1 MRKLLDTTNSN
12 TKIKKTQNSADNVRV
27 ASLSLM
33 PDIIICPSCQIANCL
48 HLCLKDSGLGKVYPS
63 VANARQAKTDYWHN
77 NKSQFIE
84 LLTKEIANFQ
94 KLCTKQNKRPYIRLN
109 TLSDI
114 QWEKYGIPQLF
125 PKTNFLDY
133 TKLAKRLGNTPSNYR
148 LIFSY
153 SRARAYQKQVDLALQ
168 TDAPIAVVFT
178 ELPIGNKWNGY
189 TFLGR
194 PVINGDKSDLINL
207 NAGPVIVGLKYKT
220 TRADADAIK
229 RSDFVIDPNII
240 PARIA

>member
-33 PDIIICPSCQIANCL
+33 PDTIICPSCQIAECL
-48 HLCLKDSGLGKVYPS
+48 HICLKDTGRARIFQSIT
-63 VANARQAKTDYWHN
+63 NARQSKTDYWHN

-84 LLTKEIANFQ
+84 QLTREISNFQ
-94 KLCTKQNKRPYIRLN
+94 KLCTKQNKRPFIRLN

-114 QWEKYGIPQLF
+114 QWEKHGIPQSF
-125 PKTNFLDY
+125 PKVNFLDY
-133 TKLAKRLGNTPSNYR
+133 TKLAKRLDNTPDNYR

-189 TFLGR
+189 AFLGR
-194 PVINGDKSDLINL
+194 PVIDGDKSDLINL
-207 NAGPVIVGLKYKT
+207 NAGPVIVGLKYKRT
-220 TRADADAIK
+220 SADADTVQQ
-229 RSDFVIDPNII
+229 SDFVIDPNII

>member
-33 PDIIICPSCQIANCL
+33 PDIIICPSCQIADCL

-63 VANARQAKTDYWHN
+63 VANARQSKTDYWHN
-77 NKSQFIE
+77 NKAQFIE
-84 LLTKEIANFQ
+84 QLTREISNFQ
-94 KLCTKQNKRPYIRLN
+94 KLCTKQNKRPFIRLN

-114 QWEKYGIPQLF
+114 QWEKHGIPQLF
-125 PKTNFLDY
+125 PKVNFLDY
-133 TKLAKRLGNTPSNYR
+133 TKLAKRLDNTPDNYR

-178 ELPIGNKWNGY
+178 ELPIGNKWSGY

-194 PVINGDKSDLINL
+194 PIINGDKSDLINL
-207 NAGPVIVGLKYKT
+207 NAGPVIVGLKYKRT
-220 TRADADAIK
+220 NADADAIK
-229 RSDFVIDPNII
+229 RSDFVIDPNL
-240 PARIA
+240 IASAA